1 MNYILVMTLSGS
13 CMFFLYLFH
22 KYTIGKYLSK
32 RRQYLFLKAVM
43 LYYLL
48 PLPYVAVLYR
58 KIIKSVFPT
67 PFSGFRYFHNA
78 KILYR
83 SENYLGISDGYQ
95 RRLAAAGLWFLIA
108 GVIFIIQFIR
118 YRKIS
123 REILKYGEMKISEE
137 DMGTL
142 EMQKKR
148 LHIRKNVLLC
158 LCNEKNITF
167 TMGIRKPV
175 IVCSFPKDSL
185 EKEMLL
191 RHELM
196 HVKRSDTFCKMAESI
211 VLGIHWFNPIAYYFR
226 REFDSICETSCDELT
241 LEGYSHE
248 NRLKYASMLVERAVQ
263 KNIDQIWGT
272 ALSKNGTKIYE
283 RIASIMEYGKE
294 KKKLNGIISALL
306 ICLFVIMNSV
316 TVLAYEEVSVVPAV
330 FVGDM
335 NSTKMSDV
343 EFTPIGE
350 TDSFT
355 DIVLYDEQFVDES
368 GNIYPVKEKA
378 DTYAICNH
386 TYISGVYKQHKK
398 SNNGSCTMTYYESQY
413 CTKCGNCILGQ
424 QISQASF
431 TQCVH

>member
-1 MNYILVMTLSGS
+1 
-13 CMFFLYLFH
+13 
-22 KYTIGKYLSK
+22 
-32 RRQYLFLKAVM
+32 
-43 LYYLL
+43 
-48 PLPYVAVLYR
+48 
-58 KIIKSVFPT
+58 
-67 PFSGFRYFHNA
+67 
-78 KILYR
+78 
-83 SENYLGISDGYQ
+83 
-95 RRLAAAGLWFLIA
+95 
-108 GVIFIIQFIR
+108 
-118 YRKIS
+118 
-123 REILKYGEMKISEE
+123 
-137 DMGTL
+137 
-142 EMQKKR
+142 
-148 LHIRKNVLLC
+148 
-158 LCNEKNITF
+158 
-167 TMGIRKPV
+167 MGIRKPV
-175 IVCSFPKDSL
+175 IVCSLPEDSL

-191 RHELM
+191 GHELM
-196 HVKRSDTFCKMAESI
+196 HVKRSDTFWKMAESI